1 MYGYQLKEGK
11 AKTSQLVDEAFNKS
25 FVIKGLP
32 SNDSIKTDAAGWS
45 IPSKEVIDTF
55 FGVSGKHWT
64 PQAWARLTQQV
75 DEMELD
81 KEPSSDPVRL
91 NELINTAGVRAIT
104 GERNQKLQSKNV
116 PQEAA

>member
-1 MYGYQLKEGK
+1 MKWSLIKNPALTLLNELINSAGGSESSRHTGK
-11 AKTSQLVDEAFNKS
+11 P
-25 FVIKGLP
+25 FVCLQQRL
-32 SNDSIKTDAAGWS
+32 S